1 MPDQN
6 QPKAPAFNPKLK
18 DAIVALKAENN
29 PKNLNAVLNELVRS
43 PLLAPANFDLQGQSV
58 PTPGPAFF
66 LIADQE
72 PRGFVLYFWFCHI
85 GAAAL
90 DPCQASFL
98 FKQVQRL
105 THRGAAYPHRNR

>member
-43 PLLAPANFDLQGQSV
+43 PLLAPANFDLQGQSA
-58 PTPGPAFF
+58 PRPGW
-66 LIADQE
+66 
-72 PRGFVLYFWFCHI
+72 PR
-85 GAAAL
+85 AAA
-90 DPCQASFL
+90 PQH
-98 FKQVQRL
+98 QNQPY
-105 THRGAAYPHRNR
+105 HG